1 MKTKIIN
8 ISDKNTK
15 SVVMNIIYSFGIK
28 GVSMFIGLFTTPAY
42 IRYFHNNEIMG
53 VWFTILSVL
62 AWILNCDMGIGNGLR
77 NKLVGAMKSDDSQE
91 GKKYVSSAYIFSCA
105 VAVAIILL
113 VIILSG
119 VINWNKVFNIDVGIL
134 DKNTLTKSV
143 IILIASICLQLVLRL
158 ITSILYALQKAF
170 IPSLLNLITN
180 IVMLTFTSSTTAL
193 GINGSF
199 INMAWAYMIAVNLP
213 LVITTI
219 YVFVFSN
226 PELCPNVKLYAHK
239 YAVST
244 LKIGGV
250 FLWLQLM
257 AMVLNSTNSYLV
269 TLFLGN
275 SAVVDYNIY
284 SKIFTLIGTLVTL
297 GSTPIWSAAT
307 KAQVEKNYK
316 WLYSL
321 FKKFSALALLGI
333 IGDFILIIP
342 LQFVFDLWLGNSTI
356 SVNYLNAFVFAIF
369 GAVMIWSSSITCFV
383 NGLGELKLQAIFLT
397 IGAIIDIPLTYVFAK
412 ATNSYTAVCLANI
425 IAFLPYLIVQTWW
438 LIRYLRMKVKECETE
453 QEKC

>member
-1 MKTKIIN
+1 MERRIIR

-15 SVVMNIIYSFGIK
+15 SVVMNIVYSFGIK
-28 GVSMFIGLFTTPAY
+28 GLSMFIGLFTTPAY

-77 NKLVGAMKSDDSQE
+77 NKLVGAMESSDPED
-91 GKKYVSSAYIFSCA
+91 GKKYVSSAYIFSFA
-105 VAVAIILL
+105 VAAIIIA
-113 VIILSG
+113 VVVILSG
-119 VINWNKVFNIDVGIL
+119 IVNWNTIFNINVEIL
-134 DKNTLTKSV
+134 DKETLTTAV
-143 IILIASICLQLVLRL
+143 IILIISICLQLILRL

-170 IPSLLNLITN
+170 VPSLLNLITN
-180 IVMLTFTSSTTAL
+180 VMMLAFTTIATAF
-193 GINGSF
+193 GVNGSF

-213 LVITTI
+213 LIITTL
-219 YVFVFSN
+219 YVFGISN
-226 PELCPNVKLYAHK
+226 PELCPSIKLYAHK

-244 LKIGGV
+244 LKIGGA
-250 FLWLQLM
+250 FLWIQLM

-275 SAVVDYNIY
+275 AAVVDFNIY
-284 SKIFTLIGTLVTL
+284 FKIFTMIGTLVTL

-307 KAQVEKNYK
+307 KAQVENNYK

-321 FKKFSALALLGI
+321 FKKFSALSFLGI
-333 IGDFILIIP
+333 LGEFVLIIP
-342 LQFVFDLWLGNSTI
+342 LQLVFDLWLGDSTI
-356 SVNYLNAFVFAIF
+356 PVNYMNAFIFAVF

-397 IGAIIDIPLTYVFAK
+397 IGAVIDIPLTYVLAK
-412 ATNSYTAVCLANI
+412 ITNNYTSVCLANI
-425 IAFLPYLIVQTWW
+425 IAFLPYLTVQTVW
-438 LIRYLRMKVKECETE
+438 LIRYLKIKVKE
-453 QEKC
+453 QEEK